1 MVSPRKPIVEWPQS
15 YYWHWY
21 NQPILFSMFFNFL
34 LLFISFPPS
43 PHIRVYNLF
52 SLFLI
57 LPQKHCLSEASTSGP
72 AHFQAPSLW
81 PGQWTT
87 KFQPVSH
94 FYLLLFFLLALIEK
108 TGEDA
113 SGNELLPKAKSSWV
127 IMMALNFW
135 LHALFVRISNKFMK
149 IDWEGRSYHS
159 FHCLCHFY
167 LLPWP
172 LRLSSQTE
180 T

>member
-87 KFQPVSH
+87 KFQPVWH
-94 FYLLLFFLLALIEK
+94 FYLLLFFLLAPSPRLSIH
-108 TGEDA
+108 TG
-113 SGNELLPKAKSSWV
+113 LLRCFAGIRS
-127 IMMALNFW
+127 
-135 LHALFVRISNKFMK
+135 FVRAHFPFFLISDLKVAVF
-149 IDWEGRSYHS
+149 SV
-159 FHCLCHFY
+159 
-167 LLPWP
+167 
-172 LRLSSQTE
+172 
-180 T
+180 